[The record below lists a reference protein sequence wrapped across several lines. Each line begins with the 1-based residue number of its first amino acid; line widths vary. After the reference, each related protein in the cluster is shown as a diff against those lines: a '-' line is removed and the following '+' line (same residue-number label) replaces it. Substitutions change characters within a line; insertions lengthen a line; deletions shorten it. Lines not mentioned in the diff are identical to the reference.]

1 MNFWI
6 NKDSEKHN
14 IIVTNP
20 NLILVGSCEKD
31 EYESVEEQLNKNIP
45 LTSIVNKS
53 KIKII
58 KTASI
63 QTLKSLST
71 DDDIDVDYLDV
82 EKEEEKDINLCF
94 ENPEQKQQCLQVL
107 KQNLP
112 SHLNQQEHQ
121 KSLIASIIPSLVSLA
136 LAALAIFLYHSKLPM
151 ITYGIGAIWVIASLI
166 NLYKRFKN
174 PPKVTQWVTDKSKI
188 TKGMDFMKQ
197 AYAWAFILVV
207 LVAVSEVLPQ
217 DSGPGII
224 YDYAK
229 KERLTENNIAD
240 LLNKEADIN
249 FKDEHGK
256 TAMHY
261 LIDQASYRAY
271 EISDNLLSS
280 ALIGAMTGKK
290 KSISKKKVKNYPE
303 IAAIALI
310 KAGADVNVKDNT
322 GKSLLH
328 YAIENYAE
336 DALSPRLFETML
348 MNGAKVDFVMG
359 EEKLSPIEY
368 SKQYTNDI
376 FLDKTR
382 LSDLLAKY
390 KKG

>member
-151 ITYGIGAIWVIASLI
+151 ITYGIGAIWVIASLVS
-166 NLYKRFKN
+166 LYKRFKN

>member
-14 IIVTNP
+14 IIVTTP
-20 NLILVGSCEKD
+20 NLMLIGSCEKD
-31 EYESVEEQLNKNIP
+31 EYDSVEEQLAKNVPI
-45 LTSIVNKS
+45 TSIVNKS

-63 QTLKSLST
+63 QTLKSLNT
-71 DDDIDVDYLDV
+71 DDDIDIDYLEGD
-82 EKEEEKDINLCF
+82 KEKDINLCF

-107 KQNLP
+107 NQNLP
-112 SHLNQQEHQ
+112 SHLNQQERQ
-121 KSLIASIIPSLVSLA
+121 KGTIASIIPSIVSLA

-151 ITYGIGAIWVIASLI
+151 ITYGIGAIWVIASLVS
-166 NLYKRFKN
+166 LYKRFKN
-174 PPKVTQWVTDKSKI
+174 PPQVTQWAIDKSKI

-197 AYAWAFILVV
+197 AYAWAFILVA
-207 LVAVSEVLPQ
+207 LVAVSQILPQ
-217 DSGPGII
+217 DSGPAII

-229 KERLTENNIAD
+229 KERLTEDKISD
-240 LLNKEADIN
+240 LLSKEADIN
-249 FKDEHGK
+249 YKDAQGK
-256 TAMHY
+256 TALHY

-271 EISDNLLSS
+271 EISDNMLASVFM
-280 ALIGAMTGKK
+280 GAVTGK
-290 KSISKKKVKNYPE
+290 KSISKKKVQNLPE

-310 KAGADVNVKDNT
+310 KAGADVNAKDNT

-328 YAIENYAE
+328 YAIENYSE
-336 DALSPRLFETML
+336 EALSPRLFETML
-348 MNGAKVDFVMG
+348 KKGASIDFVMG
-359 EEKLSPIEY
+359 DEKLSPIEY
-368 SKQYTNDI
+368 SKQYTNDT
-376 FLDKTR
+376 FLNKTR